1 MSRSHGTGRP
11 LYFMCWAERRALAL
25 LSRRARLARL
35 TPPHDCRRTGRTRNW
50 ARGMIGGARVLPYQ
64 VEYVCLTCGH
74 RGWSRHTNAGRLALV
89 DPNFE
94 SKTEETNA

>member
-1 MSRSHGTGRP
+1 MGPGDRSTSCAGRNGAPSRYSAAGPGS
-11 LYFMCWAERRALAL
+11 LD
-25 LSRRARLARL
+25 S
-35 TPPHDCRRTGRTRNW
+35 PHPTTADEPDGTRNW